1 MGIVTGEIEKI
12 SIIEAAEGNCCVAAC
27 DGQKVHDRIAEAFRK
42 NRKVKLSFEEM
53 DDLTPAFLNAAVG
66 QLYGDFTEEFVENNL
81 SFSDI
86 DPEDEILL
94 KRIVERAKGYF
105 EHAESYQQAFRDVI
119 GGEDAE

>member
-1 MGIVTGEIEKI
+1 MGIITGEIEII

-42 NRKVKLSFEEM
+42 NRKVKLSFEET
-53 DDLTPAFLNAAVG
+53 DDLTPVFLNAAVG

-81 SFSDI
+81 SFADI
-86 DPEDEILL
+86 DPEDEIIL

>member
-27 DGQKVHDRIAEAFRK
+27 DGQKVYDKIAEAFRK
-42 NRKVKLSFEEM
+42 NRKVKLSFEET
-53 DDLTPAFLNAAVG
+53 DDITPAFLNAAVG
-66 QLYGDFTEEFVENNL
+66 QLYGDFPEEFVENNL
-81 SFSDI
+81 FFADI
-86 DPEDEILL
+86 DPEDEIIL

-105 EHAESYQQAFRDVI
+105 EHSESYQQAFRDVI